1 MSAYTKTKL
10 VCALLLAASVAIPFS
25 GAANAAGLLSFDPA
39 LTRTDV
45 AQPAQAQ
52 LRRHAGPVRRAQ
64 PAANP
69 VTSPTE
75 VRADCFWCGRQVYIS
90 GLAF

>member
-1 MSAYTKTKL
+1 MSVYTKTKL
-10 VCALLLAASVAIPFS
+10 ACALLLAASVTIPFS

-52 LRRHAGPVRRAQ
+52 LHRHAGPVRRAQ

-69 VTSPTE
+69 SPTE